1 MIVLN
6 APVQQDKIIETLTTY
21 NEEGL
26 TFEFIE
32 KKGMKLYF
40 NTNATDLEATAK
52 KVKEIIKETPYGAVL
67 YFQVTAEWKDESY
80 A

>member
-32 KKGMKLYF
+32 KK
-40 NTNATDLEATAK
+40 E
-52 KVKEIIKETPYGAVL
+52 
-67 YFQVTAEWKDESY
+67 
-80 A
+80 